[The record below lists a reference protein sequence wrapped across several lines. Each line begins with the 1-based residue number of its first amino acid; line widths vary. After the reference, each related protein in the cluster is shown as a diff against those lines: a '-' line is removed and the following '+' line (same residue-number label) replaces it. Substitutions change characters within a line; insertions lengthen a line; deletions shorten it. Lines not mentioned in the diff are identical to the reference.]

1 MSDMGRRI
9 LWALLSRVE
18 GIREGALFLWLF
30 WNRPAGGV
38 KARGR
43 CGNGDSGRLSHP
55 SNSLRFGLGTLRP
68 LKARKSLLLGRNGG
82 D

>member
-1 MSDMGRRI
+1 MPDMGRRI
-9 LWALLSRVE
+9 LRALLSRVQ

-43 CGNGDSGRLSHP
+43 CGNGDSGGGFPTLPTVCGSVSEP
-55 SNSLRFGLGTLRP
+55 SGH
-68 LKARKSLLLGRNGG
+68 
-82 D
+82 

>member
-1 MSDMGRRI
+1 MPDMGRRI
-9 LWALLSRVE
+9 LRALLSRVQ

-43 CGNGDSGRLSHP
+43 CGNGDSVGGFPTLPTVCGSVSEP
-55 SNSLRFGLGTLRP
+55 SGH
-68 LKARKSLLLGRNGG
+68 
-82 D
+82 